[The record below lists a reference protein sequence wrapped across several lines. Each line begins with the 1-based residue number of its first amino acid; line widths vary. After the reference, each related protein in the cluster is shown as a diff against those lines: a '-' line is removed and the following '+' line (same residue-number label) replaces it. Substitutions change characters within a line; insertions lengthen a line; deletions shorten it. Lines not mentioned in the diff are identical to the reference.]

1 MIYFF
6 YGIDAYSVKRAADKM
21 AADFVASEESDFNLI
36 KLGGQTM
43 KAGQFFDSVS
53 SLPFLGSRR
62 LVQVNGFLTFGDKE
76 SKRVVAEKIKNIP
89 EYSDIVF
96 ADEGEPDRRELI
108 FKVLSEKARV
118 ERFDA
123 PTPYGVT
130 DFVKKKVSE
139 AGLTITSQVANQI
152 SLAVG
157 TDLARAESETEKI
170 ISYTLYL
177 GRAEVSPETV
187 RDLIDPVD
195 NVKIFDLTDAIAD
208 RRLGQAFS
216 ILNKMRKSG
225 QDEAMIFNM
234 IIFQL
239 RNMLIIESL
248 GSNASQSGLHPFV
261 VKKTLGSLRKFRP
274 GEIKKFYSDLAE
286 LDWKIKNGILEF
298 STAVDLSVANFCKS

>member
-1 MIYFF
+1 MIYFI
-6 YGIDAYSVKRAADKM
+6 YGIDAYSVKKAADKL
-21 AADFVASEESDFNLI
+21 AADFVASEGSDFNLI
-36 KLGGQTM
+36 KLDGQTM

-53 SLPFLGSRR
+53 TLPFLGAKR
-62 LVQVNGFLTFGDKE
+62 LVTVNGLLALGDKE

-89 EYSDIVF
+89 DYSDVLF
-96 ADEGEPDRRELI
+96 VDEGEPDKRESI
-108 FKVLSEKARV
+108 FKVLSEKAKV

-123 PTPYGVT
+123 PTPYLVT
-130 DFVKKKVSE
+130 DFVKKKITE
-139 AGLTITSQVANQI
+139 AGLKVTSQVANQI

-157 TDLARAESETEKI
+157 TDLSRAESETEKI
-170 ISYTLYL
+170 ISYTFYL
-177 GRAEVSPETV
+177 DRDEVSADV
-187 RDLIDPVD
+187 VSNLIEPVS

-216 ILNKMRKSG
+216 ILSKMRKSG

-261 VKKTLGSLRKFRP
+261 VKKTLSSIRKFKP

-286 LDWKIKNGILEF
+286 LDWKIKSGILEF
-298 STAVDLSVANFCKS
+298 STAVDLLVANFCKS